1 MRCAICGQ
9 SIRSAVEP
17 VVPTMSG
24 DMVHIDCANRQAR
37 TAYRW
42 RTCRAIISA
51 CLAIILI
58 GWAACD
64 DIGAIGLI
72 VLIVVL
78 IAGHMRFNW
87 RWWCVTIT
95 LCRQPR
101 R

>member
-9 SIRSAVEP
+9 TTHSALES

-24 DMVHIDCANRQAR
+24 DLVHINCANRQAR
-37 TAYRW
+37 IAYRW
-42 RTCRAIISA
+42 RTCRASISA

-58 GWAACD
+58 GLAARD
-64 DIGAIGLI
+64 DIGEIGLVVLVV
-72 VLIVVL
+72 VLIV
-78 IAGHMRFNW
+78 GHVRFNW